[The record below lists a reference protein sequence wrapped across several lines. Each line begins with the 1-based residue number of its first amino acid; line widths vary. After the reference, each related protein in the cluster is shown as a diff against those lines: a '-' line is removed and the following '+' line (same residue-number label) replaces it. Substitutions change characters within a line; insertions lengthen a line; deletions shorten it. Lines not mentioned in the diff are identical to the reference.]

1 MQEILELWHRSNMVS
16 KSRISNKI
24 FYFFFGTTAELI
36 RIASIVKELKKR
48 NVSYKLIDSGQ
59 TNVRYEEVKEYL
71 GRIKPDIAFKQKAS
85 SYGLRFFSIWA
96 IRTFFSS
103 FFIFGKEFLKYD
115 RKDIILVIY
124 GDPVTT
130 SIGAIVAKFFN
141 VKIAHIE
148 SGDLTFNLLEP
159 FPEEICRNINI
170 RLADILFPPGKWA
183 LHNLKNI
190 EKPKINTVYN
200 TLADSFWWFMNRRSK
215 IKQTVSINNVKYY
228 ILIMHRQEHVFFGK
242 EWTKDTLKY
251 VIENSDPKLSCV
263 LFNHPLTVRII
274 KCLDLPP
281 DRKIIIIPPVS
292 YREFLQ
298 LLKNSE
304 YIATDGATNQY
315 EAYLLGKPCVILRN
329 HTEQIE
335 GLRKNVLL
343 YQSEKTKLNF
353 FLKNY
358 KKFRKERVTPNIST
372 AKIIVNSLIS
382 LN

>member
-1 MQEILELWHRSNMVS
+1 MVS
-16 KSRISNKI
+16 KSKISNKI

-48 NVSYKLIDSGQ
+48 NISYKLIDSGQ
-59 TNVRYEEVKEYL
+59 TNVRYKEVKEYL

-103 FFIFGKEFLKYD
+103 FFIFGKEFHKYD

-124 GDPVTT
+124 GDPITT

-170 RLADILFPPGKWA
+170 RTSDILFAPSAWA
-183 LHNLKNI
+183 LNNLKDI
-190 EKPKINTVYN
+190 KKLKYNTYYN
-200 TLADSFWWFMNRRSK
+200 TLADVFWWFINRKSTK
-215 IKQTVSINNVKYY
+215 EKVLIPKNTKYY
-228 ILIMHRQEHVFFGK
+228 LLIMHRQEHVFFGK
-242 EWTKDTLKY
+242 EWTKNTLKY
-251 VIENSDPKLSCV
+251 VIENSDPYLTCI

-274 KCLDLPP
+274 QTLNFPQDKN
-281 DRKIIIIPPVS
+281 IVIIPPVS
-292 YREFLQ
+292 YVNFLK
-298 LLKNSE
+298 LMKNCE

-315 EAYLLGKPCVILRN
+315 EAYLLGKPCVLLRN
-329 HTEQIE
+329 RTEQQE
-335 GLRKNVLL
+335 GLGKNILL
-343 YQSEKTKLNF
+343 YENNKEKLFYFLN
-353 FLKNY
+353 NY
-358 KKFRKERVTPNIST
+358 KEFVRNKVTPKIEVS
-372 AKIIVNSLIS
+372 KIILDRLLSLR
-382 LN
+382 